1 MYCYTSWRIACASHW
16 KKALV
21 CGKCVCVCFVI
32 YPSARVH
39 ATPQYY
45 SPYYKLTLCV
55 NYARQSKGI
64 SPSLFPE
71 SICLQWIPLN
81 FSKQCRSVEV
91 GWGVSSVRH
100 CSFHHNITHYTI
112 LWPIVYC
119 RGHAIVR
126 LAHTHTHAH
135 RSTQYFCLDTINYDM
150 RWISQWTQCEHI
162 IGRNAITRNKCHF
175 DYRVNESSK
184 WTDTAFQ
191 YPHTLAL
198 CARVCDPKLIH
209 NILPFAIAHTPL
221 TNWIRTIFVWLNY
234 GTSPHCRHPPTFLAS
249 N

>member
-1 MYCYTSWRIACASHW
+1 MGFRHSIVLILSTFAVAVGTAAAAAAAAINCLLCIPAILLFSYDPYVCIVILVDALHALRIGKKHSCAAS
-16 KKALV
+16 
-21 CGKCVCVCFVI
+21 VCVCFVI

-126 LAHTHTHAH
+126 LAHTHTHA
-135 RSTQYFCLDTINYDM
+135 
-150 RWISQWTQCEHI
+150 
-162 IGRNAITRNKCHF
+162 
-175 DYRVNESSK
+175 
-184 WTDTAFQ
+184 
-191 YPHTLAL
+191 
-198 CARVCDPKLIH
+198 
-209 NILPFAIAHTPL
+209 
-221 TNWIRTIFVWLNY
+221 
-234 GTSPHCRHPPTFLAS
+234 
-249 N
+249 